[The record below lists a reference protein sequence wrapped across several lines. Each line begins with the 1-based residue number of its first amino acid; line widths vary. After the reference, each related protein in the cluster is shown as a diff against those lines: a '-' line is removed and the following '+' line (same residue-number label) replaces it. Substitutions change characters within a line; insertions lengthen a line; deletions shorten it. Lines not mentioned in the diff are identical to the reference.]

1 MALNDEIKQVTDNWA
16 VKLST
21 DLLDS
26 LNKALKEGGS
36 TNPQTSALQFNP
48 VITTTNDGVKVEIVS
63 NYDYW
68 YWVEYGRKK
77 GKIPPSEGAGNTG
90 YDPRGD
96 FLNFWGWYAV
106 VDDITGGDPF
116 KEDEVWSWGVVRF
129 LNRLSYMKDK
139 NEVIAEEIRQRNG
152 IKR

>member
-1 MALNDEIKQVTDNWA
+1 MLQSIEVLDGKYRGLF
-16 VKLST
+16 KST
-21 DLLDS
+21 
-26 LNKALKEGGS
+26 GG
-36 TNPQTSALQFNP
+36 NQT
-48 VITTTNDGVKVEIVS
+48 E
-63 NYDYW
+63 
-68 YWVEYGRKK
+68 R
-77 GKIPPSEGAGNTG
+77 AGNTG

-106 VDDITGGDPF
+106 VDDVTGGDPF